1 MFAEGLP
8 MAVISPE
15 SAITAS
21 SCALSHGFSRRV
33 IISGFRLMTSSCIFS
48 GYGGQTDLFCR
59 LTELE
64 QTVRL
69 LSDSGQLYLFRRI
82 VQNRNQIRILPDGGQ
97 LHLL

>member
-1 MFAEGLP
+1 MDIAY
-8 MAVISPE
+8 
-15 SAITAS
+15 
-21 SCALSHGFSRRV
+21 H
-33 IISGFRLMTSSCIFS
+33 FRIF

-82 VQNRNQIRILPDGGQ
+82 LDRGDQLRVFSQFSELGTSYKKICYSHICMPVMPVAQRLVIIILFE
-97 LHLL
+97 LMRKFFR

>member
-1 MFAEGLP
+1 
-8 MAVISPE
+8 MA
-15 SAITAS
+15 A
-21 SCALSHGFSRRV
+21 R
-33 IISGFRLMTSSCIFS
+33 
-48 GYGGQTDLFCR
+48 QTFFCR